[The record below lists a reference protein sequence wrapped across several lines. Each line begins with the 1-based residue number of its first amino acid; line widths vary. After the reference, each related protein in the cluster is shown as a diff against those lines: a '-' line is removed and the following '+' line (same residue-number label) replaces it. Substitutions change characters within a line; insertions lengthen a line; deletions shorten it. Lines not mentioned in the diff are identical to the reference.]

1 MRIAERGHKKGE
13 MERNGGIKTS
23 EGKNSTRTD
32 VLSQRKKE
40 RKKRI
45 ILPLNGQP
53 ALYHPQSSPVPQPH
67 THTHTHTQ

>member
-40 RKKRI
+40 RKKE
-45 ILPLNGQP
+45 
-53 ALYHPQSSPVPQPH
+53 
-67 THTHTHTQ
+67 